1 MTESSIILNE
11 KSRNK
16 EIWNIV
22 LLSAATSISLFGT
35 SIFNFAMGLYVLKIT
50 GSGLSFAVT
59 LVLGILSAVIVS
71 PLAGVLADKLP
82 KKLLAV
88 ITDTLSGLLLI
99 SLYFTADKY
108 NLTIFMIYI
117 CTFLL
122 NVLSAIYGISIEAS
136 RPNLVSEE
144 KLISMNSINKVIE
157 SSSSILGPMIGGI
170 VFALLNIKFFILING
185 ISFIVSSL
193 LQLFIDFKF
202 NYSNDDKKK
211 EKVSFFKDILEG
223 VNYLR
228 EKKEI
233 LNMFKIFISLNFF
246 IGFSINI
253 PMPYII
259 NNILKLNPKYF
270 GIIQAAFP
278 AGMIL
283 GAIIIKKLMGKY
295 SYNSILKSACTM
307 LSLCMY
313 AIGFSAVMYY
323 IIFKSSFYL
332 IYFIIVMIIAG
343 ISISFIDIPIFYIL
357 QSTVS
362 DYFRGRVLSI
372 GVSISKIVLPAALI
386 LSGALIGITPPY
398 VLPITGGILLWI
410 FTIIRF
416 RK

>member
-1 MTESSIILNE
+1 MLESAIISNE
-11 KSRNK
+11 KLRNK
-16 EIWNIV
+16 EIWNII
-22 LLSAATSISLFGT
+22 LLSAASSISLFGT
-35 SIFNFAMGLYVLKIT
+35 SIFNFAIGLYVLKIT

-59 LVLGILSAVIVS
+59 LVLGILSAVIVN
-71 PLAGVLADKLP
+71 PFAGVLADRLN

-88 ITDTLSGLLLI
+88 ITDALSGLLLI
-99 SLYFTADKY
+99 TLYFTAAKN
-108 NLTIFMIYI
+108 NLSIFMIYI

-122 NVLSAIYGISIEAS
+122 NILSTVYGISIEAA

-157 SSSSILGPMIGGI
+157 SSSSIVGPMIGGI

-185 ISFIVSSL
+185 ISFIISSL
-193 LQLFIDFKF
+193 FQLFIDFKF
-202 NYSNDDKKK
+202 NYIPDDKKK

-223 VNYLR
+223 VSYL
-228 EKKEI
+228 KDKNEI

-246 IGFSINI
+246 IGLSINI

-259 NNILKLNPKYF
+259 NNILKLNSKYF

-283 GAIIIKKLMGKY
+283 GAVIIKSFMGKY
-295 SYNSILKSACTM
+295 SYNSILKSASIM
-307 LSLCMY
+307 LSICMC

-323 IIFKSSFYL
+323 AIFKASFYL

-357 QSTVS
+357 QCTVS
-362 DYFRGRVLSI
+362 DHFRGRVLSI
-372 GVSISKIVLPAALI
+372 GISISKIVLPAALI
-386 LSGALIGITPPY
+386 LSGALIGITPSY
-398 VLPITGGILLWI
+398 VLPITGGVLLWL